1 MPCSEESGFS
11 NCFFCRSTSEN
22 SGFWHFFGDVVLLSY
37 PGQDARFGSCF
48 LGSCFYAGE
57 RPGVSSGGL
66 ALHPFTC
73 LLCLH
78 LMFAFWPADR
88 SPLWSS
94 PSPAVDLDRPGPS
107 VPPGSPARTSQ
118 GCTAVGPVSHCG
130 PRIPHHWLQAQCI
143 LLPGWPCLQPW
154 GPSALCHL
162 PLLGHQV
169 QASWPAPPSWSGLKT
184 HNQSCRRPP
193 RPLSPPA
200 CTVGKMVSILCLS
213 GMEFPKRRGLLF
225 SFEEQL

>member
-37 PGQDARFGSCF
+37 PGQDARFGSCS

-66 ALHPFTC
+66 ALSPFTC

-94 PSPAVDLDRPGPS
+94 PSPAVDLAGLGPLFLL
-107 VPPGSPARTSQ
+107 
-118 GCTAVGPVSHCG
+118 GP
-130 PRIPHHWLQAQCI
+130 
-143 LLPGWPCLQPW
+143 LPGLPRAARRWAQSLTVGLESPIT
-154 GPSALCHL
+154 GSRHSAFCFRDGLVSSPGAHL
-162 PLLGHQV
+162 PFVTCPSWDTRFRLLGLPH
-169 QASWPAPPSWSGLKT
+169 PAARLVWS
-184 HNQSCRRPP
+184 
-193 RPLSPPA
+193 
-200 CTVGKMVSILCLS
+200 
-213 GMEFPKRRGLLF
+213 
-225 SFEEQL
+225 